1 MPEPESTAANDP
13 TAAGG
18 SALEPGGSETPAAT
32 AGDMS
37 APTEAGEP
45 RRWRDVSE
53 HGTRLGIKTVVV
65 LATVFGRGPARLLG
79 FFIALYYTL
88 TSRVARDTGD
98 ELRRRLGLPL
108 GFGPAFRHVRRF
120 VQCTIDALFF
130 LRGKTGAFRVSR
142 NGKEHL
148 QRLRDTKQGA
158 VLLGAHLG
166 SFYAMRMQSTQEALP
181 LYPVVY
187 TKHARRI
194 NDVLESLDPT
204 SKTRLI
210 EMGSGDQVD
219 FMLKIRE
226 RVEEGGLVAI
236 LGDRPPPDGKTVVVD
251 FLGGKV
257 ALPAGP
263 YILAATLRCPVYFT
277 AGLYRGGN
285 QYELYCIPFAERI
298 VLPRGDRQAAIA
310 GYAQQYADL
319 LAEFVRKAPDNWFN
333 FFDFWGPHP

>member
-1 MPEPESTAANDP
+1 MAES
-13 TAAGG
+13 G
-18 SALEPGGSETPAAT
+18 SA
-32 AGDMS
+32 DV
-37 APTEAGEP
+37 EP

-53 HGTRLGIKTVVV
+53 RGTRLGIKAVVV
-65 LATVFGRGPARLLG
+65 MATVFGRGPARLLG
-79 FFIALYYTL
+79 ACIALYYTL
-88 TSRVARDTGD
+88 TSRVARETGD
-98 ELRRRLGLPL
+98 ELRRRLGLPV
-108 GFGPAFRHVRRF
+108 GFGPAFTHVRRF
-120 VQCTIDALFF
+120 AHCTIDALFF
-130 LRGKTGAFRVSR
+130 LRGKTRAFRVTR

-148 QRLRDTKQGA
+148 QGLRDTKRGA

-187 TKHARRI
+187 TKHARLI
-194 NDVLESLDPT
+194 NDVLESLDPG
-204 SKTRLI
+204 SQTRLI
-210 EMGSGDQVD
+210 EMGGGDSLD

-236 LGDRPPPDGKTVVVD
+236 LGDRPPPDGKTVEVD

-263 YILAATLRCPVYFT
+263 YILAASLRCPVYFT

-285 QYELYCIPFAERI
+285 HYELFCVPFADSV

-310 GYAQQYADL
+310 RYAQQYADL
-319 LAEFVRKAPDNWFN
+319 LEEFVRKAPDNWFN
-333 FFDFWGPHP
+333 FFDFWAPPS

>member
-1 MPEPESTAANDP
+1 
-13 TAAGG
+13 
-18 SALEPGGSETPAAT
+18 
-32 AGDMS
+32 MS